1 MGILALVLY
10 VLGGFLIVEWSKF
23 NPRGTP
29 PLWGLFFLALLWPVA
44 TALGVAGF
52 LLVKLFQGFR

>member
-23 NPRGTP
+23 NPQGTLP
-29 PLWGLFFLALLWPVA
+29 PWGLVFLALLWPAA
-44 TALGVAGF
+44 TALGLISFCLIKAY
-52 LLVKLFQGFR
+52 KAFR